1 MSENTP
7 EQDQQID
14 ASDKQTDDAAGT
26 EPVDTEAVKQIAG
39 RIKIGSRKDINKDKV
54 RPVDM
59 SQSVPAPEVVGPVPT
74 PSVGDELSDDL

>member
-7 EQDQQID
+7 EQDQQIHAAD
-14 ASDKQTDDAAGT
+14 AGDKQTDDAPSA

-39 RIKIGSRKDINKDKV
+39 RIKIGSRKDINEDKL

-59 SQSVPAPEVVGPVPT
+59 S
-74 PSVGDELSDDL
+74 